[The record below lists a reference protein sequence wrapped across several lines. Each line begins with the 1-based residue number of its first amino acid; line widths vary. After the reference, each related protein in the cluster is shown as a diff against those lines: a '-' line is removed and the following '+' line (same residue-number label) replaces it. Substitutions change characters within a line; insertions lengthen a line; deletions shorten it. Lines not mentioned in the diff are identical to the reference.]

1 MFGRKR
7 QRPPLMPPPPAYG
20 PSVPKPF
27 SELMPQGQESAL
39 ARLARTARIPDEAR
53 TLLHLLDTE
62 TTQALQ
68 FLGQDSSAVRD
79 SYEVEQIRDEHA
91 PAVVQSYVSVP
102 DAVGATLPDGRT
114 LSQVLV
120 GNLTT
125 LLGATREIRRR
136 ATERGEQQMQVNDVF
151 LRDKFSPGDDQLRLP
166 PED

>member
-166 PED
+166 PDD